1 MSRPIHFE
9 IHAADPQRAMAFYGE
24 LFGWSF
30 QQWGGQLYW
39 LIATGEGPGIDGG
52 LMPREGRSPDPAA
65 PDPVIS
71 WVCTVDVADVDASVA
86 KARSLGGLVA
96 VPKTAVPTIGWIAY
110 CKDTE
115 GNIFGMLQS
124 DPSAA

>member
-1 MSRPIHFE
+1 MPRPIHFE
-9 IHAADPQRAMAFYGE
+9 VHAADPKRAIDFYSA

-30 QQWGGQLYW
+30 QQWGDQPYW
-39 LIATGEGPGIDGG
+39 LIGTGEGPGIDGG

-86 KARSLGGLVA
+86 KAQSLGGIVA
-96 VPKTAVPTIGWIAY
+96 VPKMAVPTIGWIAY

-124 DPSAA
+124 DRSAA